1 MKSKSSISVIH
12 YFSRGPPGQRPPAPG
27 YEDDEDGMNIPS
39 KSHQD
44 TGILTFILCS
54 DVPGLQVENR
64 SNGSWIPVE
73 TLNTPKKDLFC
84 IMGRK
89 IEIFASTNK
98 DTLYKATVH
107 RVGLPYNTE
116 RYSILFFADVPN

>member
-1 MKSKSSISVIH
+1 
-12 YFSRGPPGQRPPAPG
+12 
-27 YEDDEDGMNIPS
+27 MNIPS
-39 KSHQD
+39 KTHTD

-64 SNGSWIPVE
+64 ETKEWIPVE
-73 TLNTPKKDLFC
+73 TLNIPKIDLFC

-89 IEIFASTNK
+89 MEIFAAANK
-98 DTLYKATVH
+98 DPIYHATVH

-116 RYSILFFADVPN
+116 RHSILFFADVPN